1 MEIGNLPEK
10 EYRVMTVMMI
20 KVLEKYG
27 CTGRE
32 VSFQQRVR
40 KYKEHPEIKN
50 TITEK
55 KNTLVGIKSRL
66 NDSEDW
72 TSVMETTN
80 TEQKKKKKKRKEMR
94 TV

>member
-66 NDSEDW
+66 NHTKEQISELENR
-72 TSVMETTN
+72 SGN
-80 TEQKKKKKKRKEMR
+80 Y
-94 TV
+94 